1 MTKARFKRTKIV
13 ATLGPACNSK
23 TKLKNLIRAGV
34 NVFRINFS
42 HATYDE
48 VDHYIEII
56 KELNKELDSNVAVLA
71 DLQGPKIR
79 LGNMYPNVSIKQRTG
94 DELKVVYCG
103 QDLALYD
110 DLKKGFN
117 HLYIQP
123 CYIEDESIEENGK
136 SFQIVERLVKDSPEW
151 RLSLQTQ
158 KWMGVL

>member
-1 MTKARFKRTKIV
+1 MTNARFKRTKIV

-79 LGNMYPNVSIKQRTG
+79 LGNMHPNVSIKKGEIISFDCKANFVG
-94 DELKVVYCG
+94 D
-103 QDLALYD
+103 
-110 DLKKGFN
+110 
-117 HLYIQP
+117 
-123 CYIEDESIEENGK
+123 K
-136 SFQIVERLVKDSPEW
+136 SKASRAP
-151 RLSLQTQ
+151 
-158 KWMGVL
+158 